1 MVMNKYNK
9 KYNRSPGFDT
19 QNRKIVIARDEPA
32 VDESVKRKSKLVTPR
47 PKNTETLVSTVS
59 TPGFDS
65 VKIHHEPQPHG
76 ALARMQE
83 KGLKITSYTETD
95 GAGRPITNRRYDD
108 DYE

>member
-1 MVMNKYNK
+1 MVMNKYNNKK
-9 KYNRSPGFDT
+9 KYRGFDT
-19 QNRKIVIARDEPA
+19 QNRKIVIASDEPA
-32 VDESVKRKSKLVTPR
+32 VDENGKQKSHLVTPK
-47 PKNTETLVSTVS
+47 PKNTETLVAQPP

-65 VKIHHEPQPHG
+65 VKIHHELQPHG